1 MPFCSPFPVTE
12 HTATGWWETKSY
24 NVKWESHTQ
33 LLRVSIHSW
42 SLNMLWASFLF
53 MLFQIWR
60 HKSHQDRMPSGSKH
74 SLNVGPNVRLMFC
87 RSMRDWA
94 CYSSPLPALFLTRHN
109 EMAASENQEIIH
121 TMPLLTLMCVSPSR
135 IGETNVCSRGYLA
148 WVIFCDKSTD

>member
-60 HKSHQDRMPSGSKH
+60 HNSHQDRMPSGSKH
-74 SLNVGPNVRLMFC
+74 ILNVGPNVRLMFC
-87 RSMRDWA
+87 RSIRDWA
-94 CYSSPLPALFLTRHN
+94 CYSSPLPALFLPRYN
-109 EMAASENQEIIH
+109 EMAAIWKSGNH
-121 TMPLLTLMCVSPSR
+121 RHHASPHFD
-135 IGETNVCSRGYLA
+135 VCFTIKNWR
-148 WVIFCDKSTD
+148 DKCL